1 MRLGSRAISSALCIE
16 TLGCFDLLLVDGG
29 GLVVH
34 LRPVDLRFGVRLC
47 PNYRVARQHAV
58 VQVLLDRAPLDG
70 NVRLGRGKRL
80 ETALALRPELAKLG
94 VEVVGVRIL
103 LGAADSSSGR
113 EGVGSPEERLGGL
126 GAEEL
131 LGGTHLHPL

>member
-1 MRLGSRAISSALCIE
+1 MQGQS
-16 TLGCFDLLLVDGG
+16 
-29 GLVVH
+29 
-34 LRPVDLRFGVRLC
+34 
-47 PNYRVARQHAV
+47 
-58 VQVLLDRAPLDG
+58 
-70 NVRLGRGKRL
+70 L

-103 LGAADSSSGR
+103 LGAADSSSSR